1 MAWSSEKGES
11 ITRHALAA
19 SRTADGR
26 SLLELSEHKPLLLIF
41 LRHFG

>member
-1 MAWSSEKGES
+1 MPSSDADDS
-11 ITRHALAA
+11 VTRHALAA

-26 SLLELSEHKPLLLIF
+26 SLLELSEHGPVLLIF